1 MIKKHLGIY
10 VHIPFCVSKCAY
22 CDFYSLPCE
31 KQRITDELKNDYVRA
46 LIRDMEKTAPL
57 YENAIIDTVFVGGG
71 TPTLLPTSAIREL
84 TGAIKRL
91 FDLSE
96 VKEFTFETNPA
107 TFDAEK
113 LSVMKECGVDR
124 LSIGMQSACDTE
136 LSALGRI
143 HTFSDTRNAVELAR
157 SCGFNNINLDIMYGI
172 PHQTKE
178 SFVSTLRSAMALSP
192 EHISVYGLQLEE
204 GTPLC
209 KNKSSYVFP
218 TEDEEYD
225 MTMSIPSILGE
236 NGYERYEISNYAKK
250 GCECKHNLG
259 YWTQGE
265 YLGFGCGA
273 YSFVNGERYYCER
286 DIYKYLSCSDP
297 SDMTVID
304 EKLSNDDRI
313 EEFIML
319 SLRLSKGL
327 SIEKLRAMTDKA
339 ETYIERA
346 KKFVK
351 LGLMMENA
359 GRISFTD
366 KGFDVS
372 NGLIAEIIYG

>member
-10 VHIPFCVSKCAY
+10 VHVPFCVSKCAY

-31 KQRITDELKNDYVRA
+31 SKKITDELKNDYVRA

-57 YENAIIDTVFVGGG
+57 YENAVIETVFVGGG
-71 TPTLLPTSAIREL
+71 TPTLLPTPAIREL
-84 TGAIKRL
+84 VGAMRRI

-96 VKEFTFETNPA
+96 VKEFTFEANPA

-113 LSVMKECGVDR
+113 LTAMRECGVDR
-124 LSIGMQSACDTE
+124 LSIGMQSASDTE

-143 HTFSDTRNAVELAR
+143 HTFSDTKNAAELAR
-157 SCGFNNINLDIMYGI
+157 KCGFENINLDIMYGI
-172 PHQTKE
+172 PYQTKE
-178 SFVSTLRSAMALSP
+178 SFASTLRSAMALSP

-209 KNKSSYVFP
+209 KNKDSYVFP
-218 TEDEEYD
+218 SEDEEYD
-225 MTMSIPSILGE
+225 MTMSIAPILSE

-250 GCECKHNLG
+250 GYECKHNLG

-273 YSFVNGERYYCER
+273 YSFANGERFYRER
-286 DIYKYLSCSDP
+286 DIYKYLSCSDF

-304 EKLSNDDRI
+304 ETLSSDDRA

-327 SIEKLRAMTDKA
+327 STEKLRAMTNKA
-339 ETYIERA
+339 ETYIERTE
-346 KKFVK
+346 KLIK
-351 LGLMMENA
+351 LGFMKKNG

-366 KGFDVS
+366 KGFNVS